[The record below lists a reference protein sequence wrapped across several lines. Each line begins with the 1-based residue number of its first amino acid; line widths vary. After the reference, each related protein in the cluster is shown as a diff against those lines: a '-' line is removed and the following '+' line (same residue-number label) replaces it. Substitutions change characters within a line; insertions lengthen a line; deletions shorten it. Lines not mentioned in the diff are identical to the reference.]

1 MTIETP
7 LNNSISASIRGA
19 DPIGTEEKNAAMLVQ
34 LLDERATV
42 LDKKIVGQLANARQ
56 QAVAAHVKLHAN
68 AVQGS
73 NGFFQLL
80 ANYLH
85 DHRTLMSTAALGCA
99 VLMAFL
105 VTQQLVGGDVS
116 EQGDA
121 SLLASDL
128 PPGAY
133 ADKGFDIWLAQNTHR

>member
-7 LNNSISASIRGA
+7 LKNSVSTSPLGA

-34 LLDERATV
+34 LLDERAAT
-42 LDKKIVGQLANARQ
+42 LDKRIVGKLVTARQ
-56 QAVAAHVKLHAN
+56 QAVAAHVKSHPDAI
-68 AVQGS
+68 QGG
-73 NGFFQLL
+73 NGFLQLL
-80 ANYLH
+80 AHYLH

>member
-1 MTIETP
+1 MTPEAP
-7 LNNSISASIRGA
+7 FRNSKSPSA
-19 DPIGTEEKNAAMLVQ
+19 DLIGTEEKNAALIIQ
-34 LLDERATV
+34 LLDERTAT
-42 LDKKIVGQLANARQ
+42 LDQDIVGKLAVARQ
-56 QAVAAHVKLHAN
+56 QAVAAHSGLQAKAMR
-68 AVQGS
+68 GS
-73 NGFFQLL
+73 NGFLQLL
-80 ANYLH
+80 ATYLN
-85 DHRTLMSTAALGCA
+85 DHRTFMSTAALGCA

>member
-1 MTIETP
+1 MTTETP
-7 LNNSISASIRGA
+7 LKRSISASTLGA
-19 DPIGTEEKNAAMLVQ
+19 DAIGTEEENAARLIQ
-34 LLDERATV
+34 LLDERAAT
-42 LDKKIVGQLANARQ
+42 LDKRIAGKLTTARQ
-56 QAVAAHVKLHAN
+56 QAVAAHVKAHPDAI
-68 AVQGS
+68 QGG
-73 NGFFQLL
+73 NGFLQLL
-80 ANYLH
+80 AHYLH

>member
-1 MTIETP
+1 VTTETP
-7 LNNSISASIRGA
+7 LNNSNSLSAE
-19 DPIGTEEKNAAMLVQ
+19 PIGTEEKNAALLIQ
-34 LLDERATV
+34 LLDERAAK
-42 LDKKIVGQLANARQ
+42 LDTDIVGKLAIARQ
-56 QAVAAHVKLHAN
+56 QAVAAHMKAHPDAI
-68 AVQGS
+68 QGS
-73 NGFFQLL
+73 HGFFHLV

-105 VTQQLVGGDVS
+105 VTQQLVGGVS
-116 EQGDA
+116 DQGDA

-133 ADKGFDIWLAQNTHR
+133 ADKGFDLWLAQNTHR